1 MNFGAGYGRCMNL
14 GWSTS
19 TDAPPVD
26 ELLKLDG
33 AVAVVTGAAGGIG
46 AAIATRLAEAGAIV
60 VAHDR
65 AAADLRSEDAIVAFM
80 AGARAEHGRID
91 ILVNNAADQALG
103 TVESLSAE
111 QWQDLLASN
120 LVAPSIL
127 TREFAAGCRSG
138 GHGGAIVNISSV
150 EAFALGQGHVHYG
163 ASKVA
168 LLQLTRASAREFTQL
183 GVRVNAVC
191 PGLIWAPGIEEGFP
205 DGVARWLEQ
214 APIQRLGQ
222 GSDIADA
229 VLFLVSRAARWI
241 TGTHLV
247 VDGGLVGG
255 WQW

>member
-1 MNFGAGYGRCMNL
+1 MNL

-26 ELLKLDG
+26 ELLRLDG
-33 AVAVVTGAAGGIG
+33 SVAVVTGAAGGIG

-60 VAHDR
+60 VAHAR
-65 AAADLRSEDAIVAFM
+65 AAADLRSEEAIVAFM
-80 AGARAEHGRID
+80 AEAQAQHGRID
-91 ILVNNAADQALG
+91 ILVNNAADQSLG

-127 TREFAAGCRSG
+127 TREFAAGCRAG

-150 EAFALGQGHVHYG
+150 EAFVLGQGHVHYG
-163 ASKVA
+163 ASKAA
-168 LLQLTRASAREFTQL
+168 LLQLTRASARELAPL

-191 PGLIWAPGIEEGFP
+191 PGLVWAPGIEEGFA
-205 DGVARWLEQ
+205 DGVARWLDQ

-222 GSDIADA
+222 GTDIADA
-229 VLFLVSRAARWI
+229 VLFLVSRGARWI

-255 WQW
+255 WHW